1 MNHLYNMNHSPII
14 DVNIYNLFIYH
25 NGRHPSYQEYKHY
38 EYFYYNNF
46 RNYNYITPSTNTNTP
61 STNTP
66 VPSTNTNTP
75 STNTP
80 APRISHCLQGMSCRN
95 VNCNDFHHPSRDLN
109 VININK
115 LNNKKNKF

>member
-1 MNHLYNMNHSPII
+1 MNHSPII

-25 NGRHPSYQEYKHY
+25 NGRHPNYQEYKHY

-46 RNYNYITPSTNTNTP
+46 RNYNYIAPTTNTPTPSTNTT
-61 STNTP
+61 T
-66 VPSTNTNTP
+66 
-75 STNTP
+75 
-80 APRISHCLQGMSCRN
+80 PRISHCLQGMSCRN

-115 LNNKKNKF
+115 LNNKK